1 MQNMH
6 SNLLLLLV
14 LLCAAGCGGQIKV
27 EGKVTFSDDG
37 LPLTAGTVNFVT
49 ETFEARGFL
58 QADGTY
64 KLSSVGKDD
73 GVPPG
78 KYRVYVSDAIERFR
92 EGQEETALEITVPL
106 IDPKFASATESGL
119 EFEVTSSQRKFDF
132 KVDRP
137 KK

>member
-1 MQNMH
+1 MYY
-6 SNLLLLLV
+6 NLLLLLV
-14 LLCAAGCGGQIKV
+14 LLCMVGCGGQIKV

-37 LPLTAGTVNFVT
+37 SPLSTGCVNFVT

-64 KLSSVGKDD
+64 KLSSVRKDD

-78 KYRVYVSDAIERFR
+78 KYRVYISEALERFR
-92 EGQEETALEITVPL
+92 EGEGDDALEITVSL
-106 IDPKFASATESGL
+106 IDPKFSNYAESGL